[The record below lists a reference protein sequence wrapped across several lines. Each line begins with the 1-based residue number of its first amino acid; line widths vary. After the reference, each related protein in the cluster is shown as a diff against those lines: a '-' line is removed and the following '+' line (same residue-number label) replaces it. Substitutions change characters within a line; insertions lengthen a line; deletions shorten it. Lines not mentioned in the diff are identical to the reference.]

1 MRPVLLSGQD
11 DDTPS
16 GGDWNFA
23 GILNIDGSITQVEPP
38 IE

>member
-16 GGDWNFA
+16 DGDWNFA